1 MLGKFAF
8 APSLK
13 PACARQ
19 FDRLRA
25 NGGYSAKGSL
35 GALPRRLL
43 ADQCATPRG
52 PFMWFL
58 DRLRIRFARGRL
70 ARRVVSNAGWMLA
83 DRALR
88 LGIGFFVGVWAARYL
103 GPHDFG
109 QLSYALAIAGLCSM
123 LVDLALEGV
132 VVSALLARP
141 AQANVILG
149 TAFWLRVIG
158 GAIGILVVTAGAS
171 IARADEPAIVA
182 MAIIVALTFLA
193 NPFHVIEFWY
203 QSKLESRTPMLARS
217 IGFVI
222 VTILRVACI
231 LAALPVAAFAWL
243 VVIDGALAA
252 AALLFVFRQSRQHL
266 DRPLWSTAEAHELL
280 RKAAPLIL
288 AGIATIALMRV
299 DQLMIGAF
307 LDDRAVG
314 IYAAATRLTETLA
327 LAAATIAS
335 SLLPAVIELQRN
347 SAARYRFELQRIF
360 ASMLAL
366 AILVALPVSLA
377 APWIIALLYGV
388 RFDGAESVL
397 AIHVWSCLFTFVG
410 AVIANRL
417 LADGLNGYAFMRMGV
432 ALLANIALNLLLIPR
447 FGSTGAAWAA
457 VVANAVAVYV
467 LLGPR
472 ATREIGIMACKAILF
487 SRFFPRLRA

>member
-1 MLGKFAF
+1 MA
-8 APSLK
+8 
-13 PACARQ
+13 
-19 FDRLRA
+19 
-25 NGGYSAKGSL
+25 
-35 GALPRRLL
+35 
-43 ADQCATPRG
+43 
-52 PFMWFL
+52 ML
-58 DRLRIRFARGRL
+58 DRLRLRFARGRL
-70 ARRVVSNAGWMLA
+70 ARRVASNAGWMLA

-88 LGIGFFVGVWAARYL
+88 LGVGFFVGVWAARYL

-158 GAIGILVVTAGAS
+158 GTIGMLVVAAGAS
-171 IARADEPAIVA
+171 IARADEPAIIA

-203 QSKLESRTPMLARS
+203 QSKLESRAPMMARS
-217 IGFVI
+217 LAFVV
-222 VTILRVACI
+222 VTILRITCI
-231 LAALPVAAFAWL
+231 LAALPVVAFAWL

-252 AALLFVFRQSRQHL
+252 AALVLVFRQSGQRLYRLQ
-266 DRPLWSTAEAHELL
+266 WSAAEARGML
-280 RKAAPLIL
+280 RQAAPLIF
-288 AGIATIALMRV
+288 AGVAAIALMRV
-299 DQLMIGAF
+299 DQLMIGAI

-347 SAARYRFELQRIF
+347 SAERYRFELERIF

-366 AILVALPVSLA
+366 ALAVALPVSIA
-377 APWIIALLYGV
+377 APWIIALLYGS

-410 AVIANRL
+410 TVIANRL
-417 LADGLNGYAFMRMGV
+417 LADRLNGYAFMRMCV
-432 ALLANIALNLLLIPR
+432 ALLVNIALNLFLVPQL
-447 FGSTGAAWAA
+447 GLTGAAWSA
-457 VVANAVAVYV
+457 VIANAVAVYI

-472 ATREIGIMACKAILF
+472 ATREIGIMACRAVLF
-487 SRFFPRLRA
+487 LRFVPRLRS

>member
-1 MLGKFAF
+1 M
-8 APSLK
+8 
-13 PACARQ
+13 
-19 FDRLRA
+19 
-25 NGGYSAKGSL
+25 
-35 GALPRRLL
+35 
-43 ADQCATPRG
+43 
-52 PFMWFL
+52 L
-58 DRLRIRFARGRL
+58 DRLRLRFARGRL
-70 ARRVVSNAGWMLA
+70 ARRVASNAGWMLA

-88 LGIGFFVGVWAARYL
+88 LGVGFFVGVWAARYL

-158 GAIGILVVTAGAS
+158 GTIGMLVVAAGAS
-171 IARADEPAIVA
+171 IARADEPAIIA

-203 QSKLESRTPMLARS
+203 QSKLESRAPMMARS
-217 IGFVI
+217 LAFVV
-222 VTILRVACI
+222 VTILRITCI
-231 LAALPVAAFAWL
+231 LAALPVVAFAWL

-252 AALLFVFRQSRQHL
+252 AALVLVFRQSGQRLYRLQ
-266 DRPLWSTAEAHELL
+266 WSAAEARGML
-280 RKAAPLIL
+280 RQAAPLIF
-288 AGIATIALMRV
+288 AGVAAIALMRV
-299 DQLMIGAF
+299 DQLMIGAI

-347 SAARYRFELQRIF
+347 SAERYRFELERIF

-366 AILVALPVSLA
+366 ALAVALPVSIA
-377 APWIIALLYGV
+377 APWIIALLYGS

-410 AVIANRL
+410 TVIANRL
-417 LADGLNGYAFMRMGV
+417 LADRLNGYAFMRMCV
-432 ALLANIALNLLLIPR
+432 ALLVNIALNLFLIPQL
-447 FGSTGAAWAA
+447 GLTGAAWSA
-457 VVANAVAVYV
+457 VIANAVAVYI

-472 ATREIGIMACKAILF
+472 ATREIGIMACRAVLF
-487 SRFFPRLRA
+487 LRFVPRLRS